1 MGAKSHVR
9 GHGPPRQR
17 IREAAAGSYINLTDL
32 SHPLCLLNAAC
43 HRHRFK
49 FDENAAC
56 SPRRLEVASTIC
68 RCAMEP
74 AGRERSKFCPILAQS
89 PGRATTL
96 LGALWVRAGAK
107 ALLARWV
114 DWDR

>member
-1 MGAKSHVR
+1 MNSAITARSASYCVLCGTIAKSNPTAKRKFEIRLRRKCCALAVR
-9 GHGPPRQR
+9 EYLRS
-17 IREAAAGSYINLTDL
+17 ALDVTS
-32 SHPLCLLNAAC
+32 LLNAAC

-74 AGRERSKFCPILAQS
+74 AGRERS
-89 PGRATTL
+89 
-96 LGALWVRAGAK
+96 
-107 ALLARWV
+107 
-114 DWDR
+114 